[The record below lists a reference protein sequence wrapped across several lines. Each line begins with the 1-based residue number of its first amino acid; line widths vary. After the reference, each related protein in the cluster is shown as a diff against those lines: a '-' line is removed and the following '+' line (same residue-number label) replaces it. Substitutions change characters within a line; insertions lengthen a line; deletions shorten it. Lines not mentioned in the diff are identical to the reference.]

1 MQSVSDRFLVPMDL
15 NDTRP
20 DSRRDVA
27 EDAPQLSILWVHPRV
42 AITPL
47 DQSLVTLG
55 RGAECVVRLEGERVS
70 RLHAQ
75 IRRSGPLYILS
86 DLGSTNGTTHNGR
99 AADKVSLSDN
109 DVVRVGDYV
118 GIMVRS
124 ELASAVGPLFQE
136 PLPGVVVGPRGR
148 SGWKRLE
155 ELARTVLPVV
165 LEGDTGTGK
174 EVYAKALHVLSG
186 RPGDFVG
193 LNCAALPESLAEAQL
208 FGQAKGAFTGALR
221 STQGMFEAAH
231 RGTLL
236 LDEIVDLQ
244 PVLQAKLLRAL
255 EESAVT
261 RVGETAPRYVDFRL
275 VAASQHPLL
284 ELVEAGRFRPD
295 LLARLAGGT
304 IRLTPLRE
312 RREEIPVLFNRLFV
326 AAGGDPRTITAG
338 FCEALC
344 LEEWPLNTRQ
354 LAQVASQ
361 AALAT
366 IGGERLN
373 YADLARLIERVY
385 GDTGTM
391 RRATTPPPPSTPPSL
406 PSPPV
411 PSSQARDLLGAR
423 RAAWFQRHKDE
434 LERLLMELRRNGGNV
449 SAAAKTVGISR
460 QRAGRL
466 LSVRDTLLSGQ
477 EGQGAPDPARAL
489 NNTMKSAQ
497 FPPV

>member
-1 MQSVSDRFLVPMDL
+1 MQSLSDRFLVPMDL

-20 DSRRDVA
+20 DSRKDVA
-27 EDAPQLSILWVHPRV
+27 EDAPELSILWVHPRV
-42 AITPL
+42 LVTPL
-47 DQSLVTLG
+47 DQSIVTLG
-55 RGAECVVRLEGERVS
+55 RGEECVVRLLGERVS
-70 RLHAQ
+70 RMHAQ

-86 DLGSTNGTTHNGR
+86 DLGSTNGTSHNGR

-109 DVVRVGDYV
+109 DVVRVGDHV
-118 GIMVRS
+118 GVVIQS
-124 ELASAVGPLFQE
+124 QAAKAAGPLFQE
-136 PLPGVVVGPRGR
+136 PLPGVIVGPRGR
-148 SGWKRLE
+148 AGWARLE
-155 ELARTVLPVV
+155 ELARTAWPVV
-165 LEGDTGTGK
+165 LEGATGTGK

-186 RPGDFVG
+186 RPGEFIG

-244 PVLQAKLLRAL
+244 LVLQAKLLRAL

-304 IRLTPLRE
+304 IRLAPLCE
-312 RREEIPVLFNRLFV
+312 RREEIPVLFTRLFV
-326 AAGGDPRTITAG
+326 AAGGDLRALTAG

-361 AALAT
+361 ASLAT
-366 IGGERLN
+366 LDGSKLN
-373 YADLARLIERVY
+373 YADLDRLLQRVY

-391 RRATTPPPPSTPPSL
+391 RRATPPPPAAPVSALSQ
-406 PSPPV
+406 PV

-423 RAAWFQRHKDE
+423 RAAWFQRHRDE
-434 LERLLMELRRNGGNV
+434 LDRLLMELRRNGGNV
-449 SAAAKTVGISR
+449 SAAAKTIGISR

-466 LSVRDTLLSGQ
+466 LSVRDTLLSG
-477 EGQGAPDPARAL
+477 AANPAGSPEPGRSL
-489 NNTMKSAQ
+489 NGTMKSAQ

>member
-1 MQSVSDRFLVPMDL
+1 MQSLSDRFLVPMDL
-15 NDTRP
+15 HDTRP

-27 EDAPQLSILWVHPRV
+27 EDAPELSILWVHPRV

-47 DQSLVTLG
+47 NQSLVTVG
-55 RGAECVVRLEGERVS
+55 RGAECSVRLLGERVS
-70 RLHAQ
+70 RMHAQ

-86 DLGSTNGTTHNGR
+86 DLGSTNGTSHNGR
-99 AADKVSLSDN
+99 PADKVSLSDN
-109 DVVRVGDYV
+109 DVVRVGDHV
-118 GIMVRS
+118 GVCVHS
-124 ELASAVGPLFQE
+124 PSTLEPGPLFQE
-136 PLPGVVVGPRGR
+136 PLPGVIVGPRAR
-148 SGWKRLE
+148 AGWTRLE
-155 ELARTVLPVV
+155 ELARTAWPVV
-165 LEGDTGTGK
+165 LEGATGTGK

-186 RPGDFVG
+186 RPGEFVG

-261 RVGETAPRYVDFRL
+261 RVGETAPRFVDFRL

-304 IRLTPLRE
+304 IQLKPLRE

-326 AAGGDPRTITAG
+326 AAGGDPRALTAG

-361 AALAT
+361 ASLAT
-366 IGGERLN
+366 IGGVKLN
-373 YADLARLIERVY
+373 YGDLDRLLQRVY
-385 GDTGTM
+385 GDTGPM
-391 RRATTPPPPSTPPSL
+391 RRSTPAPAPAPESAQ
-406 PSPPV
+406 PQPV

-466 LSVRDTLLSGQ
+466 LSVRDTLLSSVGNLPGGS
-477 EGQGAPDPARAL
+477 EVARVL
-489 NNTMKSAQ
+489 NSTLKSAP
-497 FPPV
+497 FPQA

>member
-1 MQSVSDRFLVPMDL
+1 MQSLSDRFLVPMDL

-20 DSRRDVA
+20 DSRKDVA
-27 EDAPQLSILWVHPRV
+27 EDAPELSILWVHPRV
-42 AITPL
+42 SITPL
-47 DQSLVTLG
+47 APSLVTLG
-55 RGAECVVRLEGERVS
+55 RDAECAVRLEGERVS
-70 RLHAQ
+70 RMHAQ

-86 DLGSTNGTTHNGR
+86 DLGSTNGTSHNGR
-99 AADKVSLSDN
+99 PADKVSLSDN
-109 DVVRVGDYV
+109 DVVRVGDHV
-118 GIMVRS
+118 GVIVRS
-124 ELASAVGPLFQE
+124 ELAKGSEPLFQE

-148 SGWKRLE
+148 AGWARLE
-155 ELARTVLPVV
+155 ELARTDWPIV
-165 LEGDTGTGK
+165 LEGATGTGK

-186 RPGDFVG
+186 RQGNFIG

-261 RVGETAPRYVDFRL
+261 RVGETAPRLVDFRL

-304 IRLTPLRE
+304 IRLTPLCE
-312 RREEIPVLFNRLFV
+312 RREEIPVLFSRLYI
-326 AAGGDPRTITAG
+326 AAGGDPRAITAG

-361 AALAT
+361 ASLAT
-366 IGGERLN
+366 IGGEKLN
-373 YADLARLIERVY
+373 YADLDRLLERVY
-385 GDTGTM
+385 GDAGTM
-391 RRATTPPPPSTPPSL
+391 RRATPPPTAPPSAV
-406 PSPPV
+406 SPPV
-411 PSSQARDLLGAR
+411 PSSRARDLLGAR

-434 LERLLMELRRNGGNV
+434 LERLLLELRCNGGNV
-449 SAAAKTVGISR
+449 SAAAKSVGISR

-466 LSVRDTLLSGQ
+466 LSVRDTLLGGSQSTPGGG
-477 EGQGAPDPARAL
+477 EPGRVL
-489 NNTMKSAQ
+489 NSTMKSAP
-497 FPPV
+497 FPSV

>member
-1 MQSVSDRFLVPMDL
+1 MQTLGDRFLVPMDL
-15 NDTRP
+15 SDTRP

-42 AITPL
+42 ALTPL

-55 RGAECVVRLEGERVS
+55 RGAECGVRLEGERVS
-70 RLHAQ
+70 RIHAQ

-86 DLGSTNGTTHNGR
+86 DMGSTNGTTHNGR

-109 DVVRVGDYV
+109 DVIRVGDHV
-118 GIMVRS
+118 GVLVSS
-124 ELASAVGPLFQE
+124 EFTLTTEPLFQE
-136 PLPGVVVGPRGR
+136 PLPGIVIGPRGR
-148 SGWKRLE
+148 GGWLRLE
-155 ELARTVLPVV
+155 ELARTAWPVV
-165 LEGDTGTGK
+165 LEGATGTGK

-186 RPGDFVG
+186 RPGEFVG

-221 STQGMFEAAH
+221 ATQGMFEAAH

-261 RVGETAPRYVDFRL
+261 RVGETAPRFVDFRL
-275 VAASQHPLL
+275 VAASQYPLL

-304 IRLTPLRE
+304 IRLRPLRE
-312 RREEIPVLFNRLFV
+312 RREEIPVLFQRLFV
-326 AAGGDPRTITAG
+326 AAGGDPRSITAG

-354 LAQVASQ
+354 LAQVAGQ
-361 AALAT
+361 ASLAT
-366 IGGERLN
+366 IGGVRLN
-373 YADLARLIERVY
+373 FADLDRLLERVY
-385 GDTGTM
+385 GDTGTT
-391 RRATTPPPPSTPPSL
+391 RRATTPPPSGPASGA
-406 PSPPV
+406 SPPV

-434 LERLLMELRRNGGNV
+434 LDRLLAELRRNGGNV
-449 SAAAKTVGISR
+449 SAAAKSVGISR

-466 LSVRDTLLSGQ
+466 LSVRDTL
-477 EGQGAPDPARAL
+477 QGGAQNGTDAAEPARAL
-489 NNTMKSAQ
+489 NATMKSAHL
-497 FPPV
+497 PS

>member
-1 MQSVSDRFLVPMDL
+1 MQSLSDRFLVPMDL

-27 EDAPQLSILWVHPRV
+27 EDAPELSILWVHPRV
-42 AITPL
+42 SITPL
-47 DQSLVTLG
+47 DQSVVTLG
-55 RGAECVVRLEGERVS
+55 RGAECAVRLVGERVS
-70 RLHAQ
+70 RTHAQ

-86 DLGSTNGTTHNGR
+86 DLGSTNGTSHNGH

-109 DVVRVGDYV
+109 DVVRVGDHV
-118 GIMVRS
+118 GVIVSS
-124 ELASAVGPLFQE
+124 ELARTAGPLFNE

-148 SGWKRLE
+148 AGWARLE
-155 ELARTVLPVV
+155 ELARTAWPVV
-165 LEGDTGTGK
+165 LEGPTGTGK

-186 RPGDFVG
+186 RPGEFVG
-193 LNCAALPESLAEAQL
+193 LNCAALPETLAEAQL
-208 FGQAKGAFTGALR
+208 FGQAKGAFTGAVR

-261 RVGETAPRYVDFRL
+261 RVGETAPRFVDFRL

-304 IRLTPLRE
+304 IRLQPLRE

-326 AAGGDPRTITAG
+326 AAGGDPRSVTAG

-361 AALAT
+361 ASLAT
-366 IGGERLN
+366 IGGVKLN
-373 YADLARLIERVY
+373 YGDLDRLLQRVY
-385 GDTGTM
+385 GDTGAN
-391 RRATTPPPPSTPPSL
+391 RRS
-406 PSPPV
+406 SPAPAPAPALSQPV

-434 LERLLMELRRNGGNV
+434 LDRLLAELRRNGGNV

-466 LSVRDTLLSGQ
+466 LSVRDTLLSGAQ
-477 EGQGAPDPARAL
+477 NTPDGPEPARVL
-489 NNTMKSAQ
+489 NATLKSAQ
-497 FPPV
+497 LPPV

>member
-1 MQSVSDRFLVPMDL
+1 MDL

-20 DSRRDVA
+20 DSRKDVA

-42 AITPL
+42 SITPL

-55 RGAECVVRLEGERVS
+55 RGAECAVRLVGERVS
-70 RLHAQ
+70 RMHAQ

-86 DLGSTNGTTHNGR
+86 DMGSTNGTSHNGR

-109 DVVRVGDYV
+109 DVVRVGDHV
-118 GIMVRS
+118 GVIVS
-124 ELASAVGPLFQE
+124 SAFAFAPGPLFQE

-148 SGWKRLE
+148 SGWTRLE
-155 ELARTVLPVV
+155 ELARTAWPIVF
-165 LEGDTGTGK
+165 EGATGTGK

-261 RVGETAPRYVDFRL
+261 RVGETAPRFVDFRL

-304 IRLTPLRE
+304 IRLKPLCE

-326 AAGGDPRTITAG
+326 AAGGDPRSITAG

-361 AALAT
+361 ASLAT
-366 IGGERLN
+366 IGGVKLN
-373 YADLARLIERVY
+373 FADLDRLLQRVY

-391 RRATTPPPPSTPPSL
+391 RRATTPPPASAPESGL
-406 PSPPV
+406 SPPV
-411 PSSQARDLLGAR
+411 ASSQARDLLGAR

-449 SAAAKTVGISR
+449 SAAAKSVGISR

-466 LSVRDTLLSGQ
+466 LSVRDTLESGVQ
-477 EGQGAPDPARAL
+477 NGPDDPEPARVL
-489 NNTMKSAQ
+489 NGTMKSAQ
-497 FPPV
+497 LLS

>member
-1 MQSVSDRFLVPMDL
+1 MQSLSDRFLVPMDL

-20 DSRRDVA
+20 DSRKDVA
-27 EDAPQLSILWVHPRV
+27 EDAPELSILWVHPRV
-42 AITPL
+42 SITPL

-55 RGAECVVRLEGERVS
+55 RDAECAVRLLGERVS
-70 RLHAQ
+70 RMHAQ

-86 DLGSTNGTTHNGR
+86 DLGSTNGTSHNGR
-99 AADKVSLSDN
+99 PADKVSLSDN
-109 DVVRVGDYV
+109 DVVRVGDHV
-118 GIMVRS
+118 GVIVRS
-124 ELASAVGPLFQE
+124 ELARAAGPLFHE

-148 SGWKRLE
+148 AGWARLE
-155 ELARTVLPVV
+155 ELARTDWPIV
-165 LEGDTGTGK
+165 LEGATGTGK
-174 EVYAKALHVLSG
+174 EVYAKALHALSG
-186 RPGDFVG
+186 RSGDFVG

-244 PVLQAKLLRAL
+244 PILQAKLLRAL

-261 RVGETAPRYVDFRL
+261 RVGETAPRFVDFRL

-304 IRLTPLRE
+304 IRLTPLCE
-312 RREEIPVLFNRLFV
+312 RREEIPVLFNRLYI
-326 AAGGDPRTITAG
+326 AAGGDPRAITAG

-361 AALAT
+361 ASLAT
-366 IGGERLN
+366 IGGDKLN
-373 YADLARLIERVY
+373 YADLDRLMQRVY
-385 GDTGTM
+385 GDTGMM
-391 RRATTPPPPSTPPSL
+391 RRATPPPPAPASAVP
-406 PSPPV
+406 PPV
-411 PSSQARDLLGAR
+411 PSSRARDLLGAR

-434 LERLLMELRRNGGNV
+434 LERLLLELRRNGGNV
-449 SAAAKTVGISR
+449 SAAAKSVGISR

-466 LSVRDTLLSGQ
+466 LSVRDTLLGSGQ
-477 EGQGAPDPARAL
+477 DTPAGVEQARVL
-489 NNTMKSAQ
+489 NSTMKSAP
-497 FPPV
+497 FPSV